1 MQHLYLYGIFQSLDD
16 PSRAFISGI
25 LLSSVDAQINSFG
38 LINEP
43 MDPNIRARKYE
54 MQAGEVTKLFFSK
67 QGEENGMFK
76 A

>member
-1 MQHLYLYGIFQSLDD
+1 
-16 PSRAFISGI
+16 
-25 LLSSVDAQINSFG
+25 
-38 LINEP
+38 

-67 QGEENGMFK
+67 QGEENGIFK